1 MYMSEDILNVEM
13 KIYLDSD
20 LISGSGESWGNR
32 VDTDVTYDQYGFP
45 YIPARRIRGL
55 LKEAA
60 WELEQFQVLPKGTSQ
75 LIFGNEEKQG
85 HYFILHNAELKQL
98 HSMKDELDHLKKEYE
113 EFISPFSVLEHYT
126 TIRYQTAIEPD
137 GIAKENSL
145 RSSRAIAKGNVFYS
159 RMECE
164 KEDFDILQKCAAMIH
179 HMGINRTR
187 GFGEVT
193 IQLQEATRP
202 QPTATTIQ
210 LDDNK
215 EYELDLHMKNN
226 SSLSIGLIQSS
237 ETLDYIPGSSL
248 LGYFANQYLK
258 NNEVNQT
265 FYDMFV
271 LGKLQFSNAYISDEY
286 WNEYI
291 PIKQSIY
298 KQKVGNTYYD
308 KSIKD
313 NENEILSKVRNKYMS
328 LEGQHALIKDVN
340 KEMVYHHRRP
350 EDKSIGHV
358 VSNDDIKNGM
368 FYQLEVISE
377 NQCFIGHIRGQGKYL
392 KEILKYIGETI
403 QIGKSKNTQYGN
415 INIEVEHHETEY
427 QIYKAGE
434 EVILT
439 LVSPLLLLD
448 NKKESILD
456 LQYLAEI
463 FELDH
468 PQFYVDYTKIGGYN
482 AKWQLQKPT
491 YVAFAQGSC
500 IRGVLKKDMPQHMI
514 KGALVQEGLGIVNIE
529 SIEEVRKRNIKKY
542 SSKQKTG
549 NQAPKYTK
557 DIILS
562 GVKNKLHLDALQM
575 VDKITIPTV
584 ITKTLIGKMLKMA
597 DSSWEQFVLDAESIA
612 DEKKRK
618 GVMDFVK
625 EIKET
630 CNQLMKESLLS
641 KDDSYKYEFYLQTL
655 KDCLV
660 HEKLERRDV

>member
-1 MYMSEDILNVEM
+1 MGKEILNVEM

-60 WELEQFQVLPKGTSQ
+60 WELEQFQVLPKGTAQ
-75 LIFGNEEKQG
+75 QIFGNEEKKG
-85 HYFILHNAELKQL
+85 HHFILHNAELKQL

-159 RMECE
+159 YMECE
-164 KEDFDILQKCAAMIH
+164 KEDFDVLQKCVAMIH

-193 IQLQEATRP
+193 VSLKEKTSSQS
-202 QPTATTIQ
+202 TTQIQ
-210 LDDNK
+210 LDDDK
-215 EYELDLHMKNN
+215 EYVLDLYMKNN
-226 SSLSIGLIQSS
+226 SSLSIGLTQSS
-237 ETLDYIPGSSL
+237 DTLDYIPGSSL

-258 NNEVNQT
+258 NNDVNQK

-286 WNEYI
+286 WKEYI

-298 KQKVGNTYYD
+298 KQKVGNTYFD
-308 KSIKD
+308 KSIED

-328 LEGQHALIKDVN
+328 LKGQETLIKDVN

-377 NQCFIGHIRGQGKYL
+377 NQCFIGHIRGQGRYL
-392 KEILKYIGETI
+392 KEILEYIGGTI
-403 QIGKSKNTQYGN
+403 QIGKSKNTQ
-415 INIEVEHHETEY
+415 
-427 QIYKAGE
+427 
-434 EVILT
+434 
-439 LVSPLLLLD
+439 
-448 NKKESILD
+448 
-456 LQYLAEI
+456 
-463 FELDH
+463 
-468 PQFYVDYTKIGGYN
+468 
-482 AKWQLQKPT
+482 
-491 YVAFAQGSC
+491 
-500 IRGVLKKDMPQHMI
+500 
-514 KGALVQEGLGIVNIE
+514 
-529 SIEEVRKRNIKKY
+529 
-542 SSKQKTG
+542 
-549 NQAPKYTK
+549 
-557 DIILS
+557 
-562 GVKNKLHLDALQM
+562 
-575 VDKITIPTV
+575 
-584 ITKTLIGKMLKMA
+584 
-597 DSSWEQFVLDAESIA
+597 
-612 DEKKRK
+612 
-618 GVMDFVK
+618 
-625 EIKET
+625 
-630 CNQLMKESLLS
+630 
-641 KDDSYKYEFYLQTL
+641 
-655 KDCLV
+655 
-660 HEKLERRDV
+660 

>member
-1 MYMSEDILNVEM
+1 MNVEM
-13 KIYLDSD
+13 KIYLESD
-20 LISGSGESWGNR
+20 LISGSGEGWGNH

-60 WELEQFQVLPKGTSQ
+60 WELEQFQVLPKGTAQ
-75 LIFGNEEKQG
+75 QIFGNEEKQG
-85 HYFILHNAELKQL
+85 HHFILYNAELKKVR
-98 HSMKDELDHLKKEYE
+98 SMKKELDQLKKEYE
-113 EFISPFSVLEHYT
+113 EFTSPFSILEHYT
-126 TIRYQTAIEPD
+126 TMRYQTAIDPN
-137 GIAKENSL
+137 GIAQENSL
-145 RSSRAIAKGNVFYS
+145 RSSRAIAKGNIFYS

-164 KEDFDILQKCAAMIH
+164 KADFDILQKCAAMIH
-179 HMGINRTR
+179 HMGMNRTR

-193 IQLQEATRP
+193 VSLEEKTYT
-202 QPTATTIQ
+202 QPTTQIH

-215 EYELDLHMKNN
+215 EYVLDLYMKNN
-226 SSLSIGLIQSS
+226 SSLSIGLTQNS

-258 NNEVNQT
+258 DNEVNQT

-308 KSIKD
+308 KSIED

-328 LEGQHALIKDVN
+328 LKGQHALIKDVN

-377 NQCFIGHIRGQGKYL
+377 NQRFIGHIRGQGKYL
-392 KEILKYIGETI
+392 KEILEYIGETI

-415 INIEVEHHETEY
+415 INIEVKHHETEY

-439 LVSPLLLLD
+439 LISPLLLLD

-463 FELDH
+463 FELDQ

-500 IRGVLKKDMPQHMI
+500 IRGVLKKDMPQYMI
-514 KGALVQEGLGIVNIE
+514 KGALIQEGLGVINIE
-529 SIEEVRKRNIKKY
+529 SIEEVRNRSMKKY
-542 SSKQKTG
+542 SSKQQEG
-549 NQAPKYTK
+549 NEEPDLTK
-557 DIILS
+557 DIILT
-562 GVKNKLHLDALQM
+562 GVKNKLHLDALQ
-575 VDKITIPTV
+575 KINEIKIPTV
-584 ITKTLIGKMLKMA
+584 MTKTLIGKMLKMS
-597 DSSWEQFVLDAESIA
+597 DSSWEQFVLDAKGIA
-612 DEKKRK
+612 DDKKRK
-618 GVMDFVK
+618 GVMEFIK
-625 EIKET
+625 EIEKT
-630 CNQLMKESLLS
+630 CNQLMRESLLS
-641 KDDSYKYEFYLQTL
+641 KLTDDSYAHEFYLQTL

>member
-1 MYMSEDILNVEM
+1 MYMGKEILNVEM

-60 WELEQFQVLPKGTSQ
+60 WELEQFQVLPKGTAQ

-98 HSMKDELDHLKKEYE
+98 HSMKNELDHLKKEYE

-159 RMECE
+159 HMECE

-193 IQLQEATRP
+193 ISLKEMVSSQS
-202 QPTATTIQ
+202 TTQIQ
-210 LDDNK
+210 LDDDK
-215 EYELDLHMKNN
+215 EYILDICMRNN
-226 SSLSIGLIQSS
+226 SSLSIGLTQSS

-258 NNEVNQT
+258 NNKLDQT

-298 KQKVGNTYYD
+298 KQKVGNTYFD
-308 KSIKD
+308 KSIED

-328 LEGQHALIKDVN
+328 LKGHQTLIKDVN

-392 KEILKYIGETI
+392 KEILEYISGTI
-403 QIGKSKNTQYGN
+403 QIGKSKSTQYGN
-415 INIEVEHHETEY
+415 IIIENIEYHELTTH
-427 QIYKAGE
+427 IYKAGE

-463 FELDH
+463 FELDQ

-500 IRGVLKKDMPQHMI
+500 IKGVLKKDMPQHII
-514 KGALVQEGLGIVNIE
+514 KGVLIQEGLGIINIE

-542 SSKQKTG
+542 ASKQQTG
-549 NQAPKYTK
+549 NKIPDLTK
-557 DIILS
+557 DIILT

-575 VDKITIPTV
+575 INKITIPTV

-597 DSSWEQFVLDAESIA
+597 DSSWEQFVLDAKGIA
-612 DEKKRK
+612 DDKKKK
-618 GVMDFVK
+618 GVMQFIK
-625 EIKET
+625 EIEKI

-641 KDDSYKYEFYLQTL
+641 EDDSYAHEFYLQTL
-655 KDCLV
+655 KDYLV

>member
-1 MYMSEDILNVEM
+1 MYMSKDILNVEM

-75 LIFGNEEKQG
+75 QIFGNEEKQG
-85 HYFILHNAELKQL
+85 HHFILYNAELKDV
-98 HSMKDELDHLKKEYE
+98 HSMKDELDQLKEEYE
-113 EFISPFSVLEHYT
+113 EFTSPFSILEYYT
-126 TIRYQTAIEPD
+126 TMRYQTAIEPD

-164 KEDFDILQKCAAMIH
+164 KEDFDILQKCAVMIH

-193 IQLQEATRP
+193 IQLQEATCP
-202 QPTATTIQ
+202 QPTTTTIQ
-210 LDDNK
+210 LDDDK

-308 KSIKD
+308 KSIED

-328 LEGQHALIKDVN
+328 LKGQHALIKDVN

-500 IRGVLKKDMPQHMI
+500 IRGILKKDMLQHMI
-514 KGALVQEGLGIVNIE
+514 KGALIQEGLGVINIE

-542 SSKQKTG
+542 ASKQKTG
-549 NQAPKYTK
+549 NQPPKYTK

-597 DSSWEQFVLDAESIA
+597 DSSWEQFKSDADGIEDA
-612 DEKKRK
+612 KKQK
-618 GVMDFVK
+618 GVMEFIDK
-625 EIKET
+625 IEET